1 MRSSSLERNESG
13 KLMRYFGEDLNIFFI
28 PLFLLSV
35 ELPLIFLYFVLEGL
49 GLLYLADVGS
59 V

>member
-1 MRSSSLERNESG
+1 
-13 KLMRYFGEDLNIFFI
+13 MRYFGEDLNIFFI
-28 PLFLLSV
+28 PMFLLSI